1 LKPDQA
7 TDCKVFVII
16 YLHVHVN
23 LTLSLGLVVLKIW
36 FCGHNTFKYAMQF
49 LLPNIYTIL
58 QVTGAKRHDHK
69 IVSAESCPL
78 QYALAGAFIF

>member
-1 LKPDQA
+1 
-7 TDCKVFVII
+7 
-16 YLHVHVN
+16 
-23 LTLSLGLVVLKIW
+23 
-36 FCGHNTFKYAMQF
+36 MQF

-78 QYALAGAFIF
+78 QYALAGAFIFWSKR